1 MPRNRPTRAAKK
13 VKLDTAA
20 TDTDVDDALQSGDT
34 FDQVFGG
41 YPDMADETS
50 DASDDSY
57 YGTKRRP
64 AVLKRARKQAKPR
77 SRKLTLNKPPV
88 TEAPAPDPMSDIE
101 YDSEIGDE
109 VQWLKPRPRTPPG
122 PSREGRIPD
131 ASATPANAVAV
142 AKRSPSTPNIL
153 KIHVNMGT
161 KSGGSTINVDLT
173 PLLNAS
179 DSGRA
184 STISPDQDM
193 TLPDDNTTIA
203 LSSSAATPSLRM
215 QRLNEARARLLKA
228 DSPKERKTGFTDLPS
243 EIRIRIYRSVFVT
256 EFQINFHS
264 RKNFQR
270 SSSLLSTC
278 KIVHE
283 EGRAVLYGENAFHF
297 ERSYGSRGRFFDE
310 DWREIGFKDIRRFL
324 ETIGTTNISMMRY
337 ISFEFADTNK
347 AHTPVEE
354 AERRCVNDPV
364 VWHCLEL
371 IGNNARLEKFVF
383 QFSGR
388 KNLDRNDLHFL
399 RALTTIKAKEVTN
412 IANYSGGFKIKL
424 ELFADLKKLM
434 VLPRDDADKVDETKK
449 KPPTVVMHHER
460 NRGTRFYELCCR

>member
-1 MPRNRPTRAAKK
+1 MPRNHPTRAAKK

-20 TDTDVDDALQSGDT
+20 TDTDVDDALQSNDT
-34 FDQVFGG
+34 FEQVFGG
-41 YPDMADETS
+41 YRDMADDTS

-64 AVLKRARKQAKPR
+64 AVLKRARKQAKSR
-77 SRKLTLNKPPV
+77 ARKLTLDKPAV

-101 YDSEIGDE
+101 FDSEVGEE
-109 VQWLKPRPRTPPG
+109 VQWLKPHPRTPPK
-122 PSREGRIPD
+122 PAKEGRIPD
-131 ASATPANAVAV
+131 ASATPANAVAI
-142 AKRSPSTPNIL
+142 AKRSPSTPNVL
-153 KIHVNMGT
+153 EIHVNMGP
-161 KSGGSTINVDLT
+161 KSGSTIKVDLT

-179 DSGRA
+179 ASGRTL
-184 STISPDQDM
+184 TISPDNNV
-193 TLPDDNTTIA
+193 TLPDDSTTIA
-203 LSSSAATPSLRM
+203 LNSSTTAPSLRM

-228 DSPKERKTGFTDLPS
+228 DSPEKRKTGFTDLPS

-256 EFQINFHS
+256 EFPINLHT
-264 RKNFQR
+264 RKSFQR
-270 SSSLLSTC
+270 SSSFLSTC
-278 KIVHE
+278 ELVHE

-297 ERSYGSRGRFFDE
+297 ERSYTSRGRFFEE
-310 DWREIGFKDIRRFL
+310 DWREIGFKDLRRFL
-324 ETIGTTNISMMRY
+324 ETIGNTNISMMRY

-347 AHTPVEE
+347 AYTPVEV

-371 IGNNARLEKFVF
+371 IGNNARLEKFAF

-399 RALTTIKAKEVTN
+399 RALTTIKAKEVINT
-412 IANYSGGFKIKL
+412 ANYSGGFKVKQ
-424 ELFADLKKLM
+424 ELFADLRKLM
-434 VLPRDDADKVDETKK
+434 VLPRDDADEVDETKK